1 MLSATS
7 PLARLSRG
15 GDVIAATDGPA
26 TPRPD
31 TPTDSRLLEEA
42 VDTLPAAPPAV
53 ALPLVVD
60 APNMDEEDARACIPC
75 TGNTLGDFDRDDR

>member
-1 MLSATS
+1 
-7 PLARLSRG
+7 
-15 GDVIAATDGPA
+15 
-26 TPRPD
+26 
-31 TPTDSRLLEEA
+31 LLEEA

-75 TGNTLGDFDRDDR
+75 TGNALGDFDRDDR